1 MKTGR
6 TGLTFLVLFTLLLS
20 QCTRPSSPVLSIDPG
35 YSPAGVS
42 LSALMETGI
51 SEKEAYQRENLVL
64 RFSFLGDIMAHDVNF
79 SRPPYSRIYEGI
91 EEVLQNDDLT
101 FGNLEFPV
109 DPDKPMSNYPAFN
122 VHPAYV
128 EAALEAGIEVFSM
141 ANNHITDQGAGSLLK
156 TIGQLE
162 SIQNEKGF
170 YFSGISEDPELYFQ
184 PLTIPWGGYTIG
196 FLAVTEFLNS
206 YTGKEYVYLLNYRV
220 EETRTRF
227 LKYLET
233 ISENYDIFVL
243 SFHGGT
249 EYAGEPSEEKKAFFY
264 DVLLSGVD
272 ILWAHHP
279 HVLQPY
285 KLYTVQGA
293 QKLIIYSAGN
303 LISGQTWR
311 LDPENP
317 DPARMHTGDSA
328 VFRVTLELGD
338 SGVAVVE
345 VNPLPVSNY
354 RHPEYGM
361 IIRPTEE
368 LSIGEDIPE
377 IWKSY
382 YKERLEEL
390 EAGVLKK

>member
-1 MKTGR
+1 MKVGR
-6 TGLTFLVLFTLLLS
+6 AGFNFLVLLTVLLS
-20 QCTRPSSPVLSIDPG
+20 HCSRSSSPVLLIDSG

-42 LSALMETGI
+42 LSALT
-51 SEKEAYQRENLVL
+51 EAYQREKLVL
-64 RFSFLGDIMAHDVNF
+64 HLSFIGDIMAHDVNYR
-79 SRPPYSRIYEGI
+79 RPPYSRIYEGI
-91 EEVLQNDDLT
+91 EELLKSDDLT

-109 DPDKPMSNYPAFN
+109 DPEKPMSNYPAFN

-128 EAALEAGIEVFSM
+128 EAALEAGIEVFSL
-141 ANNHITDQGAGSLLK
+141 ANNHITDQGIDSLLK
-156 TIGQLE
+156 TIEQMELV
-162 SIQNEKGF
+162 QNEKGC

-196 FLAVTEFLNS
+196 FLAVTEFLNN
-206 YTGKEYVYLLNYRV
+206 YVGKEYVYLMDYHV
-220 EETRTRF
+220 EETRIRF
-227 LKYLET
+227 LKHLET
-233 ISENYDIFVL
+233 ITENYDIFVL
-243 SFHGGT
+243 SFHGGN
-249 EYAGEPSEEKKAFFY
+249 EYAREPSEEKKVFFY

-317 DPARMHTGDSA
+317 DPKRMYTGDSA
-328 VFRVTLELGD
+328 VFQVTLELRD

-345 VNPLPVSNY
+345 VNPVPLSNY

-361 IIRPTEE
+361 IDR
-368 LSIGEDIPE
+368 
-377 IWKSY
+377 KS
-382 YKERLEEL
+382 
-390 EAGVLKK
+390 VV